1 MKKMGQMMTRSQ
13 MEMKIVTDPAILI
26 MTILNKNIIRETV
39 TMKELSIEIT
49 ILEIVMKK
57 GTTQSPINWMKRSC
71 IDDI

>member
-1 MKKMGQMMTRSQ
+1 MIISQ

-26 MTILNKNIIRETV
+26 MTILNRNIIRETV

-49 ILEIVMKK
+49 ILETVMMK
-57 GTTQSPINWMKRSC
+57 TTAHSPINWMKRSC